1 MVTSRMASVG
11 VALAGT
17 VITLVAS
24 GGVAA
29 AEESV
34 CGRGVLPQYTVENA
48 KYSHSFDTVDHGSE
62 WIVSGQGP
70 GTLILSKTV
79 ETSNNFSVSIDIPT
93 PVVSAALGFDVT
105 ESVSYTASFEFEIPD
120 GPRDHRWFLEAGTR
134 DEVYVYDVQKY
145 CDRRPDGPPT
155 RGRAEKSGH
164 LIYQHWGEGP
174 GNPRE

>member
-1 MVTSRMASVG
+1 MVTSRTASVG
-11 VALAGT
+11 VALVGT

-29 AEESV
+29 AEESA
-34 CGRGVLPQYTVENA
+34 CGRGVHPQYKVENA
-48 KYSHSFDTVDHGSE
+48 KFSMSFENFNHGPE
-62 WIVSGQGP
+62 WMVSGHGP

-79 ETSNNFSVSIDIPT
+79 EASNSISVSIDVPT
-93 PVVSAALGFDVT
+93 PALSAALGFDVT

-120 GPRDHRWFLEAGTR
+120 GPRDRIWFLEAGTR
-134 DEVYVYDVQKY
+134 DERYVYDVQKY

-155 RGRAEKSGH
+155 RGFADKAGH
-164 LIYQHWGEGP
+164 LIYQHWAEGP